1 MKPLRLLLLLTALP
15 FLAGCER
22 VKDAA
27 KATVHKTGEVVG
39 SSATVLADGVATGA
53 ARSAARVELSAGLRS
68 RGLQLGKISTGP
80 AAPPTPAA
88 PTDPGLS
95 ARPTANRLTL
105 YVIFNQAFADT
116 VTVKL
121 FTSENLEYGRRR
133 LWLKGRRNE
142 ARPVDVV
149 FDPRTELELGTKAVV
164 E

>member
-1 MKPLRLLLLLTALP
+1 MMKPLCLLLSTLTA
-15 FLAGCER
+15 CER

-53 ARSAARVELSAGLRS
+53 ARAAARGELSAALRG

-80 AAPPTPAA
+80 AAVPTPSA

-95 ARPTANRLTL
+95 ARPTTNRLTL
-105 YVIFNQAFADT
+105 YVIFNQVFADT
-116 VTVKL
+116 ITVRL

-133 LWLKGRRNE
+133 VFLRGHRDE

-149 FDPRTELELGTKAVV
+149 FDPRTDFELGTKVVV